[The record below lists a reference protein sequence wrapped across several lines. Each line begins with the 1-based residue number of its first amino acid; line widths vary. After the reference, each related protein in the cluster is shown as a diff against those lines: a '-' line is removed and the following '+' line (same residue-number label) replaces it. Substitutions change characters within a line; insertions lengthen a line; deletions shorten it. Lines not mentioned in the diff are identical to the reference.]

1 MVHYRSLSMLP
12 VESGVGNECL
22 WWNVLLED
30 AVHEDGHCREHHV
43 EIHQVETLKQRLKNV
58 SQYT

>member
-12 VESGVGNECL
+12 VESGVGYECL

-43 EIHQVETLKQRLKNV
+43 EIHQVETLKQRLKM
-58 SQYT
+58 